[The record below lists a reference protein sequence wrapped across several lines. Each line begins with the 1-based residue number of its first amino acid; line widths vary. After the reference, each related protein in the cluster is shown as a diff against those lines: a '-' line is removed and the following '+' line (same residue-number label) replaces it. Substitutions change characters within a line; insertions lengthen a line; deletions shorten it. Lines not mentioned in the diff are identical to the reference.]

1 MNIKHNLEKKPE
13 FSGSSAQVL
22 AALQADNRSRTP
34 SFIIER
40 RRAAQALAA
49 TRMAAKVALDKFE
62 ARLADAAANHS
73 NYYLEINGESFKL
86 ADTTTIGVHLIGRA
100 GYQVYHNNAHLGS
113 IKFNATARHWTAH
126 KKHLGKVRRGYFA
139 NAAAAVVYLYAV
151 RMRRLHRLGI
161 PRGIKAF
168 HWSGVEARA
177 GEIEREEDER
187 LNELHEQRQI
197 DDIRSRHP
205 QVL

>member
-1 MNIKHNLEKKPE
+1 VNIKHNLEKKPE

-22 AALQADNRSRTP
+22 AALQADNRSRLP
-34 SFIIER
+34 SFIIRR

-49 TRMAAKVALDKFE
+49 SRMAAKVALDKFE

-86 ADTTTIGVHLIGRA
+86 ADTTA
-100 GYQVYHNNAHLGS
+100 GYQVYQVYHNNAHLGS
-113 IKFNATARHWTAH
+113 INFNATARHWTAH